1 VSGLYESAQLMAKT
15 LLQHAL
21 DRKERVVVMVRGD
34 PTRGQP
40 ARRLEGVPVE
50 FRPLPDGRERVVLEL
65 VAGETLQMVRLDVI
79 LTVTVARD

>member
-1 VSGLYESAQLMAKT
+1 MART

-21 DRKERVVVMVRGD
+21 ERHERVVVVVRGD
-34 PTRGQP
+34 PTKGQP
-40 ARRLEGVPVE
+40 ARKLEGIPVE

-79 LTVTVARD
+79 LTVTVAHD